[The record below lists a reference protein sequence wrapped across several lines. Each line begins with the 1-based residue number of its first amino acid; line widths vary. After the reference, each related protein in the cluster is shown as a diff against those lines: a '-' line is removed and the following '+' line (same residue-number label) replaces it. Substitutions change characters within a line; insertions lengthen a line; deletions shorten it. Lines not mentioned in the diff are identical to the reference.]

1 MPAVYAVYDI
11 LPQMSS
17 LVYGSV
23 DISAKQTVHTR
34 VPAVLLVPVS
44 TAPRCKYD
52 GLQILP
58 GNNEQWTSFFVRL
71 QLAARVAQFVRGIRT
86 FVHRSAHCV
95 DVCIVYV

>member
-1 MPAVYAVYDI
+1 MLAVHAVYDI
-11 LPQMSS
+11 L
-17 LVYGSV
+17 LYRSV

-44 TAPRCKYD
+44 TAPRCKFD

-58 GNNEQWTSFFVRL
+58 GNAGQWTSFFVRL

-86 FVHRSAHCV
+86 FVDSALRGRLYCV
-95 DVCIVYV
+95 LRVETL